1 MSRISIKINL
11 RQLKSAVRE
20 MRGKSGMVECLV
32 IPIEQNHLFEGEQG
46 IYLDCVAYELKE
58 KKADRKDTHAIKQSL
73 PKDVYERIS
82 ESERNEMPFIGNA
95 IVWAVSEPAPREFP
109 VELPPADEYRTEA
122 NDDLPF

>member
-20 MRGKSGMVECLV
+20 MKGQTGMVKCLV
-32 IPIEQNHLFEGEQG
+32 IPIEQNNLYEGEQV

-73 PKDVYERIS
+73 PKEVYERMS
-82 ESERNEMPFIGNA
+82 EAERNEMPFIGNA
-95 IVWAVSEPAPREFP
+95 IVWGSSEPAPRELP
-109 VELPPADEYRTEA
+109 VELPPVDEYREGR

>member
-20 MRGKSGMVECLV
+20 MKGQSGMVKCLV

-73 PKDVYERIS
+73 PKDVYERMS
-82 ESERNEMPFIGNA
+82 EAERNDMPFIGNA

-109 VELPPADEYRTEA
+109 VELPPADEYQEGR

>member
-20 MRGKSGMVECLV
+20 MKGQSGMVKCLV

-73 PKDVYERIS
+73 PKDVYEKMS
-82 ESERNEMPFIGNA
+82 EAERNDMPFIGNA
-95 IVWAVSEPAPREFP
+95 IVWGASEPAPREFAIDLPP
-109 VELPPADEYRTEA
+109 VEESGTVG